1 MIAAMDL
8 IATFPLVIGAILNV
22 SASAMDALLERLLT
36 LALAACVIGGVT
48 IFAVTAF
55 AWLWAKHTVGELLH
69 LPPIAARP

>member
-1 MIAAMDL
+1 
-8 IATFPLVIGAILNV
+8 
-22 SASAMDALLERLLT
+22 MDALLERLLT

-55 AWLWAKHTVGELLH
+55 AWLWVKHTVGELLH